1 MAHYEINGKKI
12 FIDDFLKKQLDRK
25 VIPMLKKKDMDAI
38 FVVDGKER
46 CGKSVFAMGIGG
58 YVANQ
63 FNSTFDLSNICLN
76 PLEFKKKVSE
86 ASKGEVVIY
95 DEAHRGMGSV
105 GALSEINK
113 LLKDLMMEMG
123 QKNLFVFVVLPT
135 FFLLERYVA
144 LFRTIGLFHVYTNK
158 GRRGFW
164 VYFNEKNK
172 KNLFLRG
179 KRDFNYNC
187 MAYPRFRGRFFDQ
200 YPVDETDYR
209 EKKRQSFTEASRAT
223 KEEVARRDMK
233 RVCVLLH
240 EEYDLSVRAI
250 EELFIKHKIH
260 RRKSAI
266 AQDILELS
274 K

>member
-1 MAHYEINGKKI
+1 MCVGAYMAK
-12 FIDDFLKKQLDRK
+12 
-25 VIPMLKKKDMDAI
+25 
-38 FVVDGKER
+38 
-46 CGKSVFAMGIGG
+46 
-58 YVANQ
+58 Q
-63 FNSTFDLSNICLN
+63 FNSPFDLSNVCLN

-86 ASKGEVVIY
+86 ANKKEVVIY

-144 LFRTIGLFHVYTNK
+144 LFRANGLFHVYTNK
-158 GRRGFW
+158 GRRGYW

-172 KNLFLRG
+172 KNLFLKG
-179 KRDFNYNC
+179 KREFNYNC
-187 MAYPRFRGRFFDQ
+187 MAYPKFRGRFFDQ
-200 YPVDETDYR
+200 YPVDEQEYR
-209 EKKRQSFTEASRAT
+209 EKKRLSFTEASRAT
-223 KEEVARRDMK
+223 KEEVARENMK
-233 RVCVLLH
+233 KMSVLFH
-240 EEYDLSVRAI
+240 EEFDLSVRAI
-250 EELFIKHKIH
+250 EGIYLKHKIH